1 MDWHAANNFIH
12 VAFGSLALL
21 GGALA
26 LVATKGSKLH
36 IRGGQ
41 AFAVTMIAVLITTVY
56 SLLYRFFPL
65 VLVMILAEIYLI
77 PSALLSVGRKREA
90 RLAWNWP
97 LMALTVLLALFSAI
111 QFVRLNLISEQL
123 FIGPAVLT
131 FMFAYLAFQDWRL
144 LVRRERHP
152 YFWLRRHL
160 TRMILA
166 FTFAVMA
173 LVRIGLDFGLTIE
186 MTTVGP
192 LLVAGIAIIAV
203 YRRYPVPGARAPAT
217 DMPGQGP

>member
-1 MDWHAANNFIH
+1 MEWHTANNFMH
-12 VAFGSLALL
+12 VAFGSVALL

-26 LVATKGSKLH
+26 LVVTKGSKLH

-41 AFAVTMIAVLITTVY
+41 VFALAMIAVLITTVY
-56 SLLYRFFPL
+56 SLVHRFFPL
-65 VLVMILAEIYLI
+65 VLVMILAEVYLI

-97 LMALTVLLALFSAI
+97 LMVLPVLLALFAAV
-111 QFVRLNLISEQL
+111 QFVRLNLVSDQL
-123 FIGPAVLT
+123 FIGPAVLS
-131 FMFAYLAFQDWRL
+131 FMFAYLAYQDWHL

-152 YFWLRRHL
+152 NFWLRRHL

-186 MTTVGP
+186 MTTVIP
-192 LLVAGIAIIAV
+192 LLFAGIAIIWT
-203 YRRYPVPGARAPAT
+203 YRRFPVPGPRASATETPA
-217 DMPGQGP
+217 G